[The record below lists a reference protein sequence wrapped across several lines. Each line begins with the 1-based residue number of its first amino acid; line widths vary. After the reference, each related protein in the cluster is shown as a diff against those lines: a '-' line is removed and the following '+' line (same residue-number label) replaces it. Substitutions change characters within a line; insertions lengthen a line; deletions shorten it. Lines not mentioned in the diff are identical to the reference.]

1 LSEIKIQDFV
11 IGTEYQPFIIAEAG
25 LNHNGDLDK
34 AIEMIH
40 VAKQSGVNAIKF
52 QTFKAHEIVEDPNLT
67 YSYKSQGKEIT
78 ESMLEMFKR
87 CEFEREEWFKIKKEC
102 DNSDILF
109 LSTPQN
115 KTDLDLL
122 LEVGIPAIKVG
133 SDDFTSLPLL
143 KSFASTKL
151 PLILSCGMSNLG
163 EVYKA
168 LESIK
173 ALDGYP
179 TVLLLTTSQYPTPIE
194 EVNLQKII
202 TLSNSFP
209 NIPVGFSDHTI
220 GNVAASMAVCLGACV
235 FEKHFTLDHNLPGP
249 DHWFAADSQ
258 QLKEYVITIRNAKKI
273 LGSGIVRA
281 TNSEE
286 KMKISARRSVTSLC
300 DIKKFE
306 ILSNENLG
314 MRRPGDG
321 ISTAY
326 LDEIIGKKALKEI
339 KKGSKIQFGD
349 FG

>member
-1 LSEIKIQDFV
+1 LSEIKIQDFI
-11 IGTEYQPFIIAEAG
+11 IGTKQQPFIIAEAG
-25 LNHNGDLDK
+25 LNHNGDLEK
-34 AIEMIH
+34 AFEMIH
-40 VAKQSGVNAIKF
+40 VAKQSGVDAIKF
-52 QTFKAHEIVEDPNLT
+52 QTFKAHEIVEDPDLT

-102 DNSDILF
+102 DNQNILF

-143 KSFASTKL
+143 KSFADTKL
-151 PLILSCGMSNLG
+151 PLILSCGMSNLA
-163 EVYKA
+163 EVYNA
-168 LESIK
+168 LETVG

-179 TVLLLTTSQYPTPIE
+179 TILLLTTSQYPTPIE
-194 EVNLQKII
+194 EVNLHKLN
-202 TLSNSFP
+202 TLSHAFP
-209 NIPVGFSDHTI
+209 MIPIGFSDHTI
-220 GNVAASMAVCLGACV
+220 GNISASIAVGLGACV
-235 FEKHFTLDHNLPGP
+235 FEKHFTLDHNLSGP
-249 DHWFAADSQ
+249 DHWFAADSK
-258 QLKEYVITIRNAKKI
+258 QLKEYATTIRNAKKI
-273 LGSGIVRA
+273 LGNSIVRA

-286 KMKISARRSVTSLC
+286 KMKISARRSVTSIC
-300 DIKKFE
+300 DIKKSE
-306 ILSNENLG
+306 ILNSENLG

-326 LDEIIGKKALKEI
+326 LDKIVGKKALKDI
-339 KKGSKIQFGD
+339 KRGSKIQFGD